1 MRFLSTF
8 FLLSALSILQV
19 FARMNQL
26 VSRTT
31 HDHPVIARRQHHQT
45 RSSLIDICAP
55 VEVSLLE
62 GISLK
67 GIIDAGSSVKVQIC
81 LCISVVHLF
90 VKADVRMKAYVD
102 QVGEEKAIADIK
114 DKVSPLS
121 SSCHWFGVVDQLNGS

>member
-31 HDHPVIARRQHHQT
+31 HDHPAIARRQHHQT
-45 RSSLIDICAP
+45 RSSLVDICAP
-55 VEVSLLE
+55 IEISLLE
-62 GISLK
+62 GISVK
-67 GIIDAGSSVKVQIC
+67 GIIDAGASVKVHIC
-81 LCISVVHLF
+81 LCISVVHIF

-102 QVGEEKAIADIK
+102 QVGEEKAIVDIK
-114 DKVSPLS
+114 EMVCLQS
-121 SSCHWFGVVDQLNGS
+121 SFVV